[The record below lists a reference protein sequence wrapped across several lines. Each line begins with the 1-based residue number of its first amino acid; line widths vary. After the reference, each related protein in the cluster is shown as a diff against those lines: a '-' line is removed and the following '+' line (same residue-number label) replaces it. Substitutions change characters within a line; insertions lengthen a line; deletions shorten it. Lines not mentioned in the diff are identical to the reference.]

1 MIARVWH
8 GYTTPENADAYQ
20 DVLVNTVMP
29 GVAAKGMTG
38 YLGYHSL
45 RNDAFVGPD
54 GEQEVQFITI
64 TWFET
69 EDQITQ
75 FVGDDTKVSH
85 VPDVARAVL
94 KRWDERVEH
103 YRAVAMPEF
112 CTDPTAAPREGE
124 QPGGNRTG

>member
-1 MIARVWH
+1 MIARLWH

-29 GVAAKGMTG
+29 GVEAKGMDG

-54 GEQEVQFITI
+54 GEAEVQFITI

-69 EDQITQ
+69 EEQITQ
-75 FVGDDTKVSH
+75 FVGDDSKVSH
-85 VPDVARAVL
+85 VPDVARKVL

-103 YRAVAMPEF
+103 YRQVTSPSF
-112 CTDPTAAPREGE
+112 CGDPV
-124 QPGGNRTG
+124 RTTSPKEHRG